1 MEIRKWNPAETMVP
15 QPSSH
20 KYHIRRLM
28 RSQSLDSLWSVV
40 RGSLTCAVSVD
51 SLALPLLAVKGINKC
66 VRASPSHGNGHL
78 TASCRFV
85 SPKPPLRCALRSPN
99 CRAFINSLIFRHLK
113 PVTPTRVCWARLKI
127 EHICNL
133 LVSFGRNHTC
143 SLGWTWEDLC
153 GGRKRLCPR
162 VVQLTVRVQHYPFV
176 SFKGC

>member
-1 MEIRKWNPAETMVP
+1 MEIRKWNPAETMVS

-85 SPKPPLRCALRSPN
+85 SPKTPLRCALRSPLSELP
-99 CRAFINSLIFRHLK
+99 SLHKFTYFQTFEACHHHAGVLGEAKNWAHLQPAYLIWPKSHMQFRMDI
-113 PVTPTRVCWARLKI
+113 CWAEKI
-127 EHICNL
+127 CVAGEN
-133 LVSFGRNHTC
+133 GYAR
-143 SLGWTWEDLC
+143 G
-153 GGRKRLCPR
+153 
-162 VVQLTVRVQHYPFV
+162 
-176 SFKGC
+176 